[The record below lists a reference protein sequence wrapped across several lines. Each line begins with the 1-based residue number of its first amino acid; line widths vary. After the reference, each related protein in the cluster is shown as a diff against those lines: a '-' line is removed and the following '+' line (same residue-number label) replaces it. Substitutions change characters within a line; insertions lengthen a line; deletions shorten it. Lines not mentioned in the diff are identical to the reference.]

1 MSDNRTLYNTIYL
14 KRLIL
19 LRLRFIHF
27 ALTVKLE
34 KSNIIFCLIFFNV
47 ILL

>member
-27 ALTVKLE
+27 ALTVKL
-34 KSNIIFCLIFFNV
+34 KKATLFFV
-47 ILL
+47 